1 MGLGLRNEEYLL
13 CSTLDLVLRAGVVRC
28 PLKGG
33 TKPLFIGLWLVS
45 EAIF

>member
-13 CSTLDLVLRAGVVRC
+13 CSTLDLVLRADVVRC

-33 TKPLFIGLWLVS
+33 TKAVFTDFWLVS
-45 EAIF
+45 ETIF